1 MEERRSKERA
11 PGATDEASA
20 ALMGH
25 STAAWDKAYD
35 LRCGLRESE
44 KAIEGCTVWRQAMLA
59 KCQEEGDHQGPANVM
74 AL

>member
-44 KAIEGCTVWRQAMLA
+44 KAIEGWHGVEAGHACEVP
-59 KCQEEGDHQGPANVM
+59 GGG
-74 AL
+74 